1 MSEYPE
7 DHEIRVKWGGF
18 QLAIVFGATTVIWVA
33 FWLLISPD
41 HERLKTVLTLV
52 GLNIDIVGVVW
63 ASLSPPY
70 YGAFADGGEL
80 EFKRKEVQERA
91 FRRGM
96 LLVALGFL
104 LQGLSTIL

>member
-1 MSEYPE
+1 MSDYPE
-7 DHEIRVKWGGF
+7 DHEIRVKWSGF
-18 QLAIVFGATTVIWVA
+18 PLAVVLGATAVLWLA
-33 FWLLISPD
+33 YWLLISPE
-41 HERLKTVLTLV
+41 HERLKTVLTLA

-80 EFKRKEVQERA
+80 EVKRKEVQERA

-96 LLVALGFL
+96 SLVALGFL
-104 LQGLSTIL
+104 LQGLATIL